1 MTSATHLSGS
11 VRRAPRWIRAFLI
24 LLALAAPLAARAADA
39 GVRRALLIG
48 INRYSAVPGL
58 QGSVNDVESM
68 REILISRYGFEPRN
82 ITMLTDEAATRAAMM
97 AALEKLVDDTGPADT
112 VYLHYSGHGSQ
123 VEDLSGDEVDHLDET
138 LVPQDGRSGTVRD
151 IVDDELA
158 AILAR
163 LKAKSAIIVLDSC
176 HSGTATRALDI
187 RARSVPQDSRID
199 LYKEATRTR
208 AIVPTMSSRF
218 VVLSATAKSE
228 EALDGPI
235 EGRYQGFFTH
245 ALARSL
251 SNAPPGATLNE
262 VFAGVGR
269 ELARLQAQ
277 VGRASMPEPQLEAPP
292 ALLNA
297 PLFVPLH
304 QVDATATAAMEP
316 RLPWLAVLP
325 LTPEEGILQRATLL
339 GAAPGARF
347 SVYPPGETQFRPGEA
362 IGVATV
368 VRLDGRDAVA
378 HFETNGTPFNPG
390 SRAVALLPPPAASR
404 VPVRL
409 LAATP
414 ERRAQV
420 DAILSRDIVNVVGPG
435 EPAQYLIDA
444 QGTSIKLLSADGTH
458 VLGEYAAASSTS
470 AADLGR
476 VLQRAANAAEILSLD
491 NAAARIQIGAHVV
504 GRPALQQRG
513 IAVVADTQAAPLHI
527 RRSGETRAG
536 ENSLQLEIT
545 ASQDAYVTIV
555 DVDSEGSVNL
565 LFPNDYQSSA
575 FYPQGLV
582 RAGELLRVPDS
593 LQPGNRAGFYW
604 DYTPPR
610 GTDTVRVFASADLAT
625 AKLIRDRVRALQHA
639 PAGGGSGHG
648 TRALSQGVDGLRAAL
663 ANVAARGIQVIAD
676 DTASSTSTAS
686 PAGAPAAAGTAP
698 LSLAGSGDWAATTVT
713 IELSDAPSGK

>member
-1 MTSATHLSGS
+1 MPRRSGPTPL
-11 VRRAPRWIRAFLI
+11 VA
-24 LLALAAPLAARAADA
+24 LALAALIAAALIAAAPAAGAAD

-48 INRYSAVPGL
+48 INRYSAVPSL
-58 QGSVNDVESM
+58 QGSVNDVETM
-68 REILISRYGFEPRN
+68 REILISRYGFEARN

-123 VEDLSGDEVDHLDET
+123 VEDLSGDEADHLDET
-138 LVPQDGRSGTVRD
+138 LVPQDGRSGRVRD

-187 RARSVPQDSRID
+187 RARSVPQDQRID
-199 LYKEATRTR
+199 LYKEATHTR
-208 AIVPTMSSRF
+208 AIVPAMSSRF

-251 SNAPPGATLNE
+251 STAPAGATLSE

-277 VGRASMPEPQLEAPP
+277 VGRVSMPEPQLEAPP
-292 ALLNA
+292 ALMNVALFT
-297 PLFVPLH
+297 PLR
-304 QVDATATAAMEP
+304 QVDAAATAAMEP

-325 LTPEEGILQRATLL
+325 LTPEEGILQRAALL

-347 SVYPPGETQFRPGEA
+347 SVYPPGETQFVPGGA
-362 IGVATV
+362 VGVATV
-368 VRLDGRDAVA
+368 LRLDGQDAVA
-378 HFETNGTPFNPG
+378 RLETNGAPLNPG

-404 VPVRL
+404 VNVHL

-414 ERRAQV
+414 EQRAQV
-420 DAILSRDIVNVVGPG
+420 DKILSRDIVNVVGPS
-435 EPAQYLIDA
+435 EPAQYVIDA
-444 QGTSIKLLSADGTH
+444 QGSSVKLLSADGSH
-458 VLGEYAAASSTS
+458 LVGEYAPASASG

-491 NAAARIQIGAHVV
+491 NAAARIQVQAHVV

-513 IAVVADTQAAPLHI
+513 IAVVADTTAAPLHV
-527 RRSGETRAG
+527 RRSGETRGA

-545 ASQDAYVTIV
+545 TGQDAYVTIV

-565 LFPNDYQSSA
+565 LFPNDYQASGFA
-575 FYPQGLV
+575 PQGLV
-582 RAGELLRVPDS
+582 RAGEQLRVPDS

-604 DYTPPR
+604 DYSPPR
-610 GTDTVRVFASADLAT
+610 GTDTVRVFACADLAT
-625 AKLIRDRVRALQHA
+625 AKLIRDRVRALQRA
-639 PAGGGSGHG
+639 PGAGSG
-648 TRALSQGVDGLRAAL
+648 TRALSEGIDGLRTAL
-663 ANVAARGIQVIAD
+663 ARAAARGIQVVAD
-676 DTASSTSTAS
+676 AS
-686 PAGAPAAAGTAP
+686 PAASAPSVATGSTP

-713 IELSDAPSGK
+713 IALGDGP